1 MSFLSSIELDFGLG
15 IVQFT
20 NSDEEMSDDIIT
32 SPPIKRGT
40 KACIDE
46 QLAQTL
52 DRCKVSDRNAF
63 YILMATARAW
73 KQDTDVLILNR
84 SSIRRTR
91 AKMRKQMTER
101 LKEKYKVALYIGRTR
116 KKSVKHLFLL
126 SFRFI
131 FGR

>member
-1 MSFLSSIELDFGLG
+1 MTFSNVFSQCPLYNQVNLTFGLG

-20 NSDEEMSDDIIT
+20 NSDDENSGDNIT

-52 DRCKVSDRNAF
+52 DRCKISDRNAF

-73 KQDTDVLILNR
+73 KQDTDELILNR
-84 SSIRRTR
+84 SSIRRIR
-91 AKMRKQMTER
+91 ANMRKQMTER
-101 LKEKYKVALYIGRTR
+101 LKETYKVALFINRAW
-116 KKSVKHLFLL
+116 KKQ
-126 SFRFI
+126 
-131 FGR
+131 